1 MKDGFILHSSAKE
14 IIENLNP
21 EQVKT
26 LMLAML
32 AHNDGEELPEMDAVV
47 KMAFIPMRQQMDRE
61 NEKYQETCR
70 KRAEAGMSGGT
81 AKQTN
86 ASKSKQMVAKEANAS
101 KSKQRVANLADKDT
115 DTEADT
121 ETDTEKEKDIDSAAA
136 EKKEKESCA
145 AVIDLYNS
153 LCPHYPSV
161 RTLSDDRCKKILD
174 SLQTYTLDDLRLL
187 FTKADQSSFLR
198 GKEWVSFDWL
208 IQDANMAKVLDGN
221 YDDQPDKQRA
231 APKKQTAAKSRFNNF
246 DQRQYD
252 YQSLEGQLLSAQTE
266 RAGG

>member
-81 AKQTN
+81 AKQAN
-86 ASKSKQMVAKEANAS
+86 ATKSKQMVAKEANAT
-101 KSKQRVANLADKDT
+101 KSKQMVANLADTET
-115 DTEADT
+115 D
-121 ETDTEKEKDIDSAAA
+121 TDTEKEKDIDSAAA

-161 RTLSDDRCKKILD
+161 RMLSDDRCRKIMD

-208 IQDANMAKVLDGN
+208 IQDANIAKVLDGN

-231 APKKQTAAKSRFNNF
+231 APKRQTAAKSRFNNF
-246 DQRQYD
+246 DQRSYD
-252 YQSLEGQLLSAQTE
+252 YQSLEGQLLSAQTD
-266 RAGG
+266 RSGG

>member
-70 KRAEAGMSGGT
+70 KRAEAGASGGAVKQSNT
-81 AKQTN
+81 AKR
-86 ASKSKQMVAKEANAS
+86 KQSQAKEANAS
-101 KSKQRVANLADKDT
+101 KSKQTVANQAET
-115 DTEADT
+115 DT
-121 ETDTEKEKDIDSAAA
+121 ETDTENDKDIDSAAA

-145 AVIDLYNS
+145 AIVALYNS
-153 LCPHYPSV
+153 LCPHYPAV
-161 RTLSDDRCKKILD
+161 RTLSDDRCRKIRS
-174 SLQTYTLDDLRLL
+174 SLQTYTVDDLRLL

-208 IQDANMAKVLDGN
+208 MQDANMAKVLDGN
-221 YDDQPDKQRA
+221 YDDQPNKQRA
-231 APKKQTAAKSRFNNF
+231 APKKQAAAKSRFNNF
-246 DQRQYD
+246 DQRSYD
-252 YQSLEGQLLSAQTE
+252 YQSLEGQLLSAQTA
-266 RAGG
+266 RSGG

>member
-70 KRAEAGMSGGT
+70 KRAEAGASGG
-81 AKQTN
+81 AVKQSN
-86 ASKSKQMVAKEANAS
+86 AAKSKQSQAKKAIAT
-101 KSKQRVANLADKDT
+101 KSKQTVANQADK
-115 DTEADT
+115 DT
-121 ETDTEKEKDIDSAAA
+121 ETDTEKDKDIDSAAA
-136 EKKEKESCA
+136 EKKEKESCT

-161 RTLSDDRCKKILD
+161 RTLSDDRCKKIMS
-174 SLQTYTLDDLRLL
+174 SLQTHTLDELQLL

-246 DQRQYD
+246 DQRSYD
-252 YQSLEGQLLSAQTE
+252 YQSLEGQLLSAQTD
-266 RAGG
+266 RSGG

>member
-70 KRAEAGMSGGT
+70 KRAEAGASGG
-81 AKQTN
+81 AVKQSN
-86 ASKSKQMVAKEANAS
+86 APKSKQSQAKKANAT
-101 KSKQRVANLADKDT
+101 KSQQTVANQADKDT
-115 DTEADT
+115 ETEND
-121 ETDTEKEKDIDSAAA
+121 KDIDSAAA

-145 AVIDLYNS
+145 AVVALYNS

-161 RTLSDDRCKKILD
+161 HTLSDDRCKKIRS
-174 SLQTYTLDDLRLL
+174 SLQTYTVDELQLL
-187 FTKADQSSFLR
+187 FAKADQSSFLR

-208 IQDANMAKVLDGN
+208 MQDANMAKVLDGN

-231 APKKQTAAKSRFNNF
+231 VPKKQAAEKSRFNNF
-246 DQRQYD
+246 DQRSYD
-252 YQSLEGQLLSAQTE
+252 YQSLEGQLLSAQTD
-266 RAGG
+266 RSGG

>member
-70 KRAEAGMSGGT
+70 KRAEAGASGG
-81 AKQTN
+81 AVKQSN
-86 ASKSKQMVAKEANAS
+86 ATKSKQSQANAA
-101 KSKQRVANLADKDT
+101 KSKQRIANQADK
-115 DTEADT
+115 DT
-121 ETDTEKEKDIDSAAA
+121 ETDTETETENDKDIDSAAA

-145 AVIDLYNS
+145 AVVAMYNS

-161 RTLSDDRCKKILD
+161 RTPSDDRYRKIVS
-174 SLQTYTLDDLRLL
+174 SLQTHTLDELQLL

-198 GKEWVSFDWL
+198 GKEWVNFDWL
-208 IQDANMAKVLDGN
+208 MQDANMAKVLDGN

-231 APKKQTAAKSRFNNF
+231 APKKQDAAKSRFNNF
-246 DQRQYD
+246 DQRSYD
-252 YQSLEGQLLSAQTE
+252 YQSLEGQLLSAQTD
-266 RAGG
+266 RSGG